1 MRKKIAGFG
10 LLLVLNVSVCT
21 LAAGQT
27 LFYDFDTDPIGAL
40 MTVNG
45 PNTSQNS
52 LGQPVPTFSWQAGSI
67 VANYH
72 SEQAV
77 TRLEAALPDT
87 VDETDKFRFGAT
99 FTIRSNGLYVNDA
112 ESFGFQF
119 ATFALINST
128 LTGTDRMGAT
138 AAEEDDPYSSV
149 EFDYFPQD
157 NSLFPTVSL
166 GPAVIAGRTAQD
178 SFFSRLF
185 FDFGPNTTLNDEIG
199 LGLLPARGLPLDTP
213 LLVVIEYDGTTPTEP
228 TVDITVSVVT
238 GTGLDQLPIGVPI
251 FDLRT
256 APFTDFST
264 WFDGFSCDRFAIV
277 NYTEGAFW
285 QVNPSQIGTV
295 VFDSI
300 FFEVDDPAGDP
311 DGDGLSNEMEELIGT
326 DPNDPDTDD
335 DGSNDGDDAFPLN
348 PNGQTNADGDNL
360 GDEFELLIVAA
371 YPAYSSIEDVGPD
384 DDPDGDDVTNL
395 VEFQWG
401 TDPTDPTSHVPL
413 GAVGTAVS
421 MGIFLSIGFVV
432 LRRPRRACRKG
443 RAVV

>member
-1 MRKKIAGFG
+1 MRKKAVNIGLFVFWGMSICAGA
-10 LLLVLNVSVCT
+10 L
-21 LAAGQT
+21 GQT
-27 LFYDFDTDPIGAL
+27 LFYEFDTDPIGTL
-40 MTVNG
+40 MTING

-52 LGQPVPTFSWQAGSI
+52 LGQAVPTFSWQAGSI
-67 VANYH
+67 IANYH

-77 TRLEAALPDT
+77 TRLEAVLPET

-99 FTIRSNGLYVNDA
+99 FTIPSSGLYLNDA

-119 ATFALINST
+119 ATFALLNST
-128 LTGTDRMGAT
+128 LTGTDRMGGNT
-138 AAEEDDPYSSV
+138 YSSV
-149 EFDYFPQD
+149 ELDYFPQD
-157 NSLFPTVSL
+157 NSLFDTVSI

-178 SFFSRLF
+178 NFFSRLF

-238 GTGLDQLPIGVPI
+238 GTGLDQLPLGVPI

-285 QVNPSQIGTV
+285 QVNPSHIGTV
-295 VFDSI
+295 LFDSI

-311 DGDGLSNEMEELIGT
+311 DGDGLSNAMEELLGT

-348 PNGQTNADGDNL
+348 PHGRTNVDGDNL

-384 DDPDGDDVTNL
+384 DDPDGDGVSNL

-413 GAVGTAVS
+413 GLVTAMGTVS
-421 MGIFLSIGFVV
+421 VV
-432 LRRPRRACRKG
+432 LAAGLLVLRKRRYN
-443 RAVV
+443 

>member
-1 MRKKIAGFG
+1 MRNRIAGFC
-10 LLLVLNVSVCT
+10 LFMFLNVSVCT
-21 LAAGQT
+21 LAVGQT
-27 LFYDFDTDPIGAL
+27 LFDDFDTDPIGTL
-40 MTVNG
+40 LTING
-45 PNTSQNS
+45 SNTSQNS
-52 LGQPVPTFSWQAGSI
+52 SGQPVPTFSWQAGAI

-77 TRLEAALPDT
+77 TRLEAALPAT

-99 FTIRSNGLYVNDA
+99 FTIRSSGLYVNDA

-128 LTGTDRMGAT
+128 LTGTDRMGGNT
-138 AAEEDDPYSSV
+138 YSSV

-157 NSLFPTVSL
+157 NSFFDTISL

-178 SFFSRLF
+178 NFFSRLF

-213 LLVVIEYDGTTPTEP
+213 LLVLIEYDGTTPTEP
-228 TVDITVSVVT
+228 TVGITVSVVT
-238 GTGLDQLPIGVPI
+238 GEGLDQLPLGVPI

-256 APFTDFST
+256 APFTDFNT

-285 QVNPSQIGTV
+285 QVNPSHIGTV

-311 DGDGLSNEMEELIGT
+311 DGDGLSNEMEELLGT
-326 DPNDPDTDD
+326 DPNDADTDD

-348 PNGQTNADGDNL
+348 PHGQTNADGDNL

-371 YPAYSSIEDVGPD
+371 YPAYLSIEDVGPD

-413 GAVGTAVS
+413 GLVTA
-421 MGIFLSIGFVV
+421 MGAASVV
-432 LRRPRRACRKG
+432 LAAGLLGLSKRRRH
-443 RAVV
+443 

>member
-1 MRKKIAGFG
+1 MRKKTLEIG
-10 LLLVLNVSVCT
+10 LFLVVGMSVCT
-21 LAAGQT
+21 FAAGQT
-27 LFYDFDTDPIGAL
+27 LFYDFDTDPIGTL
-40 MTVNG
+40 LTING
-45 PNTSQNS
+45 PNTSENS
-52 LGQPVPTFSWQAGSI
+52 LGQPVPTFSWQAGAI

-77 TRLEAALPDT
+77 TRLEAALPAT

-99 FTIRSNGLYVNDA
+99 FTIRSSGLCVNDA

-119 ATFALINST
+119 ATFALINSA
-128 LTGTDRMGAT
+128 LTGTDRMGGNA
-138 AAEEDDPYSSV
+138 YSSV

-157 NSLFPTVSL
+157 NSFFDTISL
-166 GPAVIAGRTAQD
+166 GPAVIAGRDYQD
-178 SFFSRLF
+178 NFFSRLF

-213 LLVVIEYDGTTPTEP
+213 LLVLIEYDGTTPTEP

-238 GTGLDQLPIGVPI
+238 GVGLDQLPIGVPI

-285 QVNPSQIGTV
+285 QVNPSHIGTV
-295 VFDSI
+295 VVDSI

-311 DGDGLSNEMEELIGT
+311 DGDGLSNEMEELLGT
-326 DPNDPDTDD
+326 DPNDADTDD

-348 PNGQTNADGDNL
+348 PHGQTNADGDNL

-384 DDPDGDDVTNL
+384 DDPDGDYVTNL

-413 GAVGTAVS
+413 GLVTA
-421 MGIFLSIGFVV
+421 MGAASVV
-432 LRRPRRACRKG
+432 LAAGLLGLSKRG
-443 RAVV
+443 RH

>member
-1 MRKKIAGFG
+1 
-10 LLLVLNVSVCT
+10 
-21 LAAGQT
+21 
-27 LFYDFDTDPIGAL
+27 
-40 MTVNG
+40 
-45 PNTSQNS
+45 
-52 LGQPVPTFSWQAGSI
+52 LGQPVPTFSWQAGAI

-77 TRLEAALPDT
+77 TRLEAALPT
-87 VDETDKFRFGAT
+87 PVDETDKFRFGAT
-99 FTIRSNGLYVNDA
+99 FTIRSSGLYVNDA

-119 ATFALINST
+119 ATFALLNSA
-128 LTGTDRMGAT
+128 LTGTDRMGGNA
-138 AAEEDDPYSSV
+138 YSSV

-157 NSLFPTVSL
+157 NSLFDTVSL

-178 SFFSRLF
+178 NFFSRLF
-185 FDFGPNTTLNDEIG
+185 FDFGPNTTLNNEIG

-213 LLVVIEYDGTTPTEP
+213 LLVLIEYDGTTPTEP
-228 TVDITVSVVT
+228 TVAITVSVVADR
-238 GTGLDQLPIGVPI
+238 GLDQLPIGVPI

-256 APFTDFST
+256 APFTVFST

-285 QVNPSQIGTV
+285 QVNPSHIGTV
-295 VFDSI
+295 IFDSI
-300 FFEVDDPAGDP
+300 FFELDDPTGDA
-311 DGDGLSNEMEELIGT
+311 DGDGLSNEMEELLGT
-326 DPNDPDTDD
+326 DPNDADTDD

-348 PNGQTNADGDNL
+348 PHGQTNADGDNL

-384 DDPDGDDVTNL
+384 DDPDGDGVINL

-413 GAVGTAVS
+413 GLVTA
-421 MGIFLSIGFVV
+421 MGAASVV
-432 LRRPRRACRKG
+432 LAAGLLGLSKRG
-443 RAVV
+443 RH